1 MNKNQITITFVVK
14 VDKIKDKFQVV
25 NIKVIIVYKIIA
37 GTSIVAIIAIFVYVK
52 LRWAIHHCQKQGKLL

>member
-1 MNKNQITITFVVK
+1 VNKNQITITFVVK

-37 GTSIVAIIAIFVYVK
+37 GTSIVAIIAIFAYVK
-52 LRWAIHHCQKQGKLL
+52 LR